1 MSGSNTV
8 EKFPVLITTCLVSSI
23 GAMLFNAMPVL
34 LGGLA
39 ETRALNES
47 ELSAIASAIFFGSL
61 IAVFS
66 AVYWVNRLSWR
77 LVIIVMAIA
86 TILISAFLPFIA
98 GHIQLTML
106 LALLGFVMGA
116 LYSPALAALSL
127 SRTPERAFAI
137 AIALQ
142 VAVSA
147 LVAYSLP
154 VFLTPALGL
163 WAIPCV
169 LMITSILVLL
179 CISWLPERS
188 SDPVEAT
195 ESGVKAPRKQ
205 VLTGILGLMAM
216 CVFYIGL
223 IGAWEFLE
231 RIGNSWSL
239 SHEYIGGIIALA
251 LIVGAG
257 GALFPMVLGDRFG
270 KVRPVILA
278 IVLLL
283 AAAILLSVQGTAL
296 RFAVGAILLNVGW
309 NLAIPFMY
317 ASLADA
323 DPSGRFVVFSVSIQ
337 MAGAVI
343 GAGIAGALVVGV
355 GFSGL
360 FTFFGGCIL
369 MALAI
374 HTLVVRRLMAA
385 SSNSVGEID

>member
-1 MSGSNTV
+1 
-8 EKFPVLITTCLVSSI
+8 
-23 GAMLFNAMPVL
+23 MLFNAMPVL

-39 ETRALNES
+39 ETRALDES
-47 ELSAIASAIFFGSL
+47 QLSAIASAIFFGSL

-98 GHIQLTML
+98 GHMQLTMI

-127 SRTPERAFAI
+127 SSTPERAFAI

-179 CISWLPERS
+179 CIAWLPERS

-343 GAGIAGALVVGV
+343 GAGIAGALVAGV

-385 SSNSVGEID
+385 SSSSVGEID

>member
-23 GAMLFNAMPVL
+23 GAMSFNAMPVL

-98 GHIQLTML
+98 GQIQLTML

-195 ESGVKAPRKQ
+195 ESDVKAPRKQ

-296 RFAVGAILLNVGW
+296 RFAAGAILLNVGW

-360 FTFFGGCIL
+360 FTFFGGCVL

-374 HTLVVRRLMAA
+374 HTLVVRRLMAS

>member
-1 MSGSNTV
+1 MS
-8 EKFPVLITTCLVSSI
+8 
-23 GAMLFNAMPVL
+23 FNAMPVL

-195 ESGVKAPRKQ
+195 ESDFKAPRKQ

-296 RFAVGAILLNVGW
+296 RFAAGAILLNVGW

-360 FTFFGGCIL
+360 FTFFGGCVL

-374 HTLVVRRLMAA
+374 HTLVVRRLMAS